1 LGFLSSSE
9 SESEEI
15 FLIGFFL
22 VGLDT
27 FFLSSLSDSEE
38 ESTFF
43 TIFFGT
49 AFLFLSSESDE
60 SEEIFQIGFPAG
72 F

>member
-27 FFLSSLSDSEE
+27 FLSSLSDSEE